1 MKNEIT
7 FNTKKGLKG
16 VIRQI
21 NGGPTACDISLLHV
35 GHAVVSVFFL
45 KSSLYTDRAFF
56 FPHPYPAA
64 LAIIYFPAVFIF
76 IARTRRTFRENRG
89 SVNRLKKGCKT
100 REALRVLGYGVMYY
114 EKQTTTTIMNF
125 SF

>member
-21 NGGPTACDISLLHV
+21 NGGPTACDIYLLHV

-45 KSSLYTDRAFF
+45 K
-56 FPHPYPAA
+56 
-64 LAIIYFPAVFIF
+64 
-76 IARTRRTFRENRG
+76 
-89 SVNRLKKGCKT
+89 K
-100 REALRVLGYGVMYY
+100 
-114 EKQTTTTIMNF
+114 
-125 SF
+125 